1 MVDGTT
7 ADLWWWHVADQQPVA
22 NAAWGGRRPD
32 GTYPLPVPET
42 DDDPVLQVSRRDL
55 ASMVTLGLGTVCGV
69 AGGFLVY
76 GWGGALIAVWLTA
89 LPVALLMGNGD

>member
-1 MVDGTT
+1 
-7 ADLWWWHVADQQPVA
+7 
-22 NAAWGGRRPD
+22 
-32 GTYPLPVPET
+32 
-42 DDDPVLQVSRRDL
+42 
-55 ASMVTLGLGTVCGV
+55 MVTLGLGTVCGV